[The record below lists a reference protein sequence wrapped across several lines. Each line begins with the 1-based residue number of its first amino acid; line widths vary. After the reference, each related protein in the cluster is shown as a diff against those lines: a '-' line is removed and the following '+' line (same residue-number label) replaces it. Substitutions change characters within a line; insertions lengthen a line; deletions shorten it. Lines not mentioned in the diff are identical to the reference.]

1 MISSTA
7 IALFTR
13 DLRVHDNPTLQ
24 AAAETADRVLPVFV
38 LDEAILGSAY
48 LAPNRASFLVDALQD
63 LDESLRKRGSD
74 GLVIRR
80 GDPAEETVAL
90 ADEVGAQSVHVSGD
104 WSRYAQRRHHSLE
117 KALADA
123 GVELVVHDGT
133 LVVVPPG
140 AVTPDD
146 RDHFAVFT
154 PYHRRWAEY
163 PRRSVL
169 DPPRRLTAPS
179 VRKEPIPAADT
190 LCPGER
196 ARYLPQSGET
206 AGRRRMQAWLRSS
219 VAAYA
224 DHHDDLAED
233 DTSRIS
239 PYLHFG
245 CISPA
250 ELAAAAERSRGAHAF
265 VRQLA
270 WRDFNLQLL
279 AARPELATEDY
290 RARGDRWES
299 DEGDLGAWQQGRTG
313 YPIVDA
319 AMRQLHQEGWMHNR
333 GRLIAGSFL
342 TKTLYIDW
350 REGARHFLHHLVD
363 GDVANN
369 QLNWQWVAG
378 TGTDTRPNRVLNP
391 LRQAERYDPDG
402 AYVRRYLPE
411 LAEVEGPAVHT
422 PWKLPQEVR
431 GRLNYPEPIVDLAE
445 GRRRFLEA
453 RESGAR

>member
-1 MISSTA
+1 MTGSTA

-24 AAAETADRVLPVFV
+24 AAVDEAELVLPVFV
-38 LDEAILGSAY
+38 LDDSILGSAY

-63 LDESLRKRGSD
+63 LDNSLRKRGSG
-74 GLVIRR
+74 GLVVRR
-80 GDPAEETVAL
+80 GDPSEETAAL

-104 WSRYAQRRHHSLE
+104 SSRHAQRRQHRLE
-117 KALADA
+117 KSLSDRGLELA
-123 GVELVVHDGT
+123 VHDQT

-140 AVTPDD
+140 AIAPDN

-154 PYHRRWAEY
+154 PYHRRWLEY
-163 PRRSVL
+163 PRRPVL
-169 DPPRRLTAPS
+169 DPPRRLAALG
-179 VRKEPIPAADT
+179 VRKGQIPAADT

-196 ARYLPQSGET
+196 ARYLPEGGET
-206 AGRRRMQAWLRSS
+206 AGRRRMHAWMRSS
-219 VAAYA
+219 VTAYA
-224 DHHDDLAED
+224 DHHDDLVGD
-233 DTSRIS
+233 DTSRMS
-239 PYLHFG
+239 PYIHFG
-245 CISPA
+245 CLSPA
-250 ELAAAAERSRGAHAF
+250 ELVAAAGRSRGAQAF
-265 VRQLA
+265 ARQLA

-279 AARPELATEDY
+279 AARPQVATEDY
-290 RARGDRWES
+290 RPRGDRWRS
-299 DEGDLGAWQQGRTG
+299 DEEDLEAWRKGRTG

-319 AMRQLHQEGWMHNR
+319 AMRQLRQEGWMHNR

-350 REGARHFLHHLVD
+350 REGARHFMHHLVD

-378 TGTDTRPNRVLNP
+378 TGTDTRPSRVLNP

-402 AYVRRYLPE
+402 VYVRRYVPE
-411 LAEVEGPAVHT
+411 LAEVEGPAVHS

-431 GRLNYPEPIVDLAE
+431 ARLDYPEPIVDLVE
-445 GRRRFLEA
+445 GRRRFLDA
-453 RESGAR
+453 REVAG